1 MTGTSSRTATAS
13 DGGMKRASLMGAYRP
28 WSPRGGVGR
37 KLKAKPRPE
46 EHEPHM
52 RHPTGGQ
59 GGVGIRSPMSS
70 GPVGVD
76 AAGMGRRSRALPREI
91 CPSVSEQAR
100 SCGPGAPSPNVQAH
114 AGRTYRPGSESMC
127 TATLTGTREAAR
139 ETDGR
144 TEVSR
149 GQVSHVQ
156 VANGPN
162 TQSGIGAEYS
172 RHTGDAVHG
181 RRCPGDPGDRR
192 RNRRWPGLARQ
203 LCSAYDE
210 NAKDER
216 R

>member
-13 DGGMKRASLMGAYRP
+13 DGGIKRASLMGADRP

-37 KLKAKPRPE
+37 KLKAKPWPE

-70 GPVGVD
+70 GPMGVD
-76 AAGMGRRSRALPREI
+76 AAGMGQRSRALPREI
-91 CPSVSEQAR
+91 CLSVSDSSVKMR
-100 SCGPGAPSPNVQAH
+100 SGRTAPNVQAH
-114 AGRTYRPGSESMC
+114 AGRTYRPGNEAMC
-127 TATLTGTREAAR
+127 TTTRTATREAAR
-139 ETDGR
+139 KTDVR

-156 VANGPN
+156 VADGPN
-162 TQSGIGAEYS
+162 TQNGIGAEYS
-172 RHTGDAVHG
+172 RHMGDAVHG

-192 RNRRWPGLARQ
+192 QNR
-203 LCSAYDE
+203 
-210 NAKDER
+210 
-216 R
+216 